1 MKDNIPT
8 VSIQNVSMKYQS
20 PEGEIEAIKNI
31 SLDVAQGEFISIV
44 GPSGSRQSLLC

>member
-31 SLDVAQGEFISIV
+31 SLDVAQGIYKYRWSYGSGKSI
-44 GPSGSRQSLLC
+44 C